1 MEIGVFLGVKVI
13 KKVKREVIERSR
25 RLTLD
30 QSTTTRPSSS
40 FGVELEVN
48 PCLFIYYND
57 EAVHDMLALPHAPV
71 MHCSSN

>member
-1 MEIGVFLGVKVI
+1 MENGVFLGVKVI
-13 KKVKREVIERSR
+13 KKVKREVFERSK
-25 RLTLD
+25 LTLD
-30 QSTTTRPSSS
+30 QPTPCSS
-40 FGVELEVN
+40 FGVEVEVN